1 MLAGD
6 SRNVGEQ
13 FVVVR
18 RDVSLGWWADT
29 LADERLDEVA
39 ADIRRLGPSRIIS
52 GCLAAGVIGFGLG
65 YRTALAWLAS
75 FLIAEGL
82 AALATRNF
90 GKGRP
95 GARADR
101 AAFMFAAIPVN
112 GSWAA
117 LAALL
122 WLNGSPQLKI
132 AAVAIW
138 CGQLVFMQQYRHQP
152 LALLILSGVAPIAS
166 LIIFPFFFASGAD
179 PATQAMRWSLVLLI
193 GITINVAL
201 RNRAAA
207 RRMDQLTRGLRDE
220 RERALEAARAKSTF
234 IAVTSH
240 ELRTPMNGL
249 LGMAHAL
256 ERSNLDPAQRQQ
268 VELMIK
274 SGDSLMQLLN
284 DVLDLSRVEAGKVE
298 LAPEVVDPRAIVSD
312 VVDAWR
318 DAAEAKGLSLFARY
332 DTEVPAWVRADPLRI
347 RQVLTNLVSNAVKFT
362 AQGHVRVS
370 VSAEAAGPD
379 EQLIRFSVCDTGPGV
394 PPEAADR
401 VFDSFT
407 QADETISRGYGGA
420 GLGLAISRS
429 LARQLGGD
437 LVLRPGSGPGACFV
451 LSVRA
456 PLSQAPVAPEPEP
469 QVDDEALGQIHV
481 LMAEDNAVNQLVV
494 RTMLEPAGVA
504 LTVVENGQEALEAMT
519 QQHYDCVLM
528 DINMPVMDGITAL
541 AAIRQGK
548 AGDPALPVIAL
559 TASAMA
565 GDRER
570 FLGMGFDDHLGKPV
584 KPMDLITAIIRAVNP
599 DPPNEGL
606 RAA

>member
-1 MLAGD
+1 
-6 SRNVGEQ
+6 
-13 FVVVR
+13 
-18 RDVSLGWWADT
+18 LGWWADT

-39 ADIRRLGPSRIIS
+39 ADIRRLAPSRVVS
-52 GCLAAGVIGFGLG
+52 GCLAAGVIGLGLG

-75 FLIAEGL
+75 FFVAEGL

-95 GARADR
+95 GTRADR

-122 WLNGSPQLKI
+122 WLDGSDHLKI

-152 LALLILSGVAPIAS
+152 LALLVLSGVAPIAS
-166 LIIFPFFFASGAD
+166 LIIFPFFFITGSD
-179 PATQAMRWSLVLLI
+179 PATQALRWSLVLLI
-193 GITINVAL
+193 AITINVAL

-207 RRMDQLTRGLRDE
+207 RRMDELTRGLRDE

-268 VELMIK
+268 VELMLK

-284 DVLDLSRVEAGKVE
+284 DVLDLSRVEAGKVD
-298 LAPEVVDPRAIVSD
+298 LAPEIVDPRAIVSD

-318 DAAEAKGLSLFARY
+318 DAAEAKGLQLFARY
-332 DTEVPAWVRADPLRI
+332 DTEVPTWVRADPLRI

-370 VSAEAAGPD
+370 VSAEAVSLD
-379 EQLIRFSVCDTGPGV
+379 EQMIRFSVCDTGPGV

-437 LVLRPGSGPGACFV
+437 LVLRPSTNGACFA
-451 LSVRA
+451 LSIRA
-456 PLSQAPVAPEPEP
+456 PLSQAPAAPEPEP
-469 QVDDEALGQIHV
+469 EVEDESLGQIHV

-494 RTMLEPAGVA
+494 RTMLEPAGVI
-504 LTVVENGQEALEAMT
+504 LTVVENGQEALEAMS
-519 QQHYDCVLM
+519 QEHYDCVLM

-541 AAIRQGK
+541 EAIRAGR

-570 FLGMGFDDHLGKPV
+570 FLGLGFDDHLGKPV

-599 DPPNEGL
+599 EPPDEG
-606 RAA
+606 RQAA

>member
-1 MLAGD
+1 M
-6 SRNVGEQ
+6 
-13 FVVVR
+13 
-18 RDVSLGWWADT
+18 GWIAKT

-39 ADIRRLGPSRIIS
+39 TDIRRLGLSRVIS
-52 GCLAAGVIGFGLG
+52 GGLAAGVVGLGLG
-65 YRTALAWLAS
+65 YPTALAWLTS
-75 FLIAEGL
+75 FLVAEVL

-90 GKGRP
+90 GNGRP
-95 GARADR
+95 GSRADR
-101 AAFMFAAIPVN
+101 AGFMLAAVPVN

-122 WLNGSPQLKI
+122 WLHGSEKLKI

-138 CGQLVFMQQYRHQP
+138 CGQLVFAQQYRHQP
-152 LALLILSGVAPIAS
+152 LALLILSGLPPVLS
-166 LIIFPFFFASGAD
+166 LIVFPFFFMPGSD
-179 PATQAMRWSLVLLI
+179 PATLATRLSLVLLI
-193 GITINVAL
+193 GVTVNVAV

-207 RRMDQLTRGLRDE
+207 QRMDELTRGLRDE
-220 RERALEAARAKSTF
+220 RERALEAAQAKSTF

-256 ERSNLDPAQRQQ
+256 ERSNLDLTQRQQ

-298 LAPEVVDPRAIVSD
+298 LAPEPVDPRAIVAD
-312 VVDAWR
+312 VVAAWR
-318 DAAEAKGLSLFARY
+318 DAAEAKGLSLLARF
-332 DTEVPAWVRADPLRI
+332 DAEVPAWIVADPLRI

-362 AQGHVRVS
+362 SEGHVRVS
-370 VSAEAAGPD
+370 VAAEPAGED
-379 EQLIRFSVCDTGPGV
+379 QLIRFSVCDTGPGV
-394 PPEAADR
+394 PLEAVDR

-407 QADETISRGYGGA
+407 QADQTVSRSHGGA
-420 GLGLAISRS
+420 GLGLSISRA
-429 LARQLGGD
+429 LARQMGGD
-437 LVLRPGSGPGACFV
+437 LVLHSSGAAGACFV

-456 PLSQAPVAPEPEP
+456 PLGQAPAAPDREPE
-469 QVDDEALGQIHV
+469 VDDDSLGQIHV

-494 RTMLEPAGVA
+494 RTMLEPAGVV
-504 LTVVENGQEALEAMT
+504 LTVVENGQLALEAMS
-519 QQHYDCVLM
+519 QEHYDCVLM

-541 AAIRQGK
+541 QAIRQGK
-548 AGDPALPVIAL
+548 AGDPNLPVIAL

-570 FLGMGFDDHLGKPV
+570 FLGMGFDEHLGKPV
-584 KPMDLITAIIRAVNP
+584 KPVDLITAIVRAVSP
-599 DPPNEGL
+599 EPPNEGL
-606 RAA
+606 QAA